1 MSIIENAK
9 QHFQQKETKHIEVP
23 EWGDDN
29 ESLIIYAEPLTLND
43 KQRVYKK
50 AKEGELLSLAW
61 VLIWFAKDKDGENLF
76 TIEHKRALLNAVDPN
91 VLADIANQILEAP
104 TVEELKKK

>member
-1 MSIIENAK
+1 MDIIENAK

-23 EWGDDN
+23 EWGDEN
-29 ESLIIYAEPLTLND
+29 GPLIIYAEPLTLND

-61 VLIWFAKDKDGENLF
+61 VLIWFARDKNGENLF
-76 TIEHKRALLNAVDPN
+76 TIEHKHALIHAVDPA
-91 VLADIANQILEAP
+91 VLSKIANEIMEAP
-104 TVEELKKK
+104 TVEELEKK